1 MAHVSKTHQHRQWR
15 ITASA
20 NRASL
25 GYIAVLRTHALTTVT
40 VMASASL
47 QIQTR
52 KRTPEN
58 AIATLGGRATTARH
72 LTERHQPRRQPPRH
86 LSMHL
91 PRRQPPR
98 HLSTHLPRHQRRH
111 LPRHQPPKHP
121 PLLAVV
127 QAVPTATVVEYATTP
142 PASVSATWVDTQP
155 LAPIVASL
163 RARTQLSRSMMS
175 MP

>member
-1 MAHVSKTHQHRQWR
+1 MEPVSKIRQHRQWR
-15 ITASA
+15 LTATA

-47 QIQTR
+47 RIQTR

-58 AIATLGGRATTARH
+58 AIATLDGRATTARH
-72 LTERHQPRRQPPRH
+72 QTERRQPRHQPPK
-86 LSMHL
+86 
-91 PRRQPPR
+91 
-98 HLSTHLPRHQRRH
+98 HLSTHLPRHQPPKH
-111 LPRHQPPKHP
+111 LSTHRPRHQPPKHQLPKHP

-127 QAVPTATVVEYATTP
+127 LAVPTATAVEYATTP
-142 PASVSATWVDTQP
+142 PACVSATQVDSRP

-163 RARTQLSRSMMS
+163 RAHTQLSRSMMS